1 MGKYGNRKAI
11 VDGIPFDSKA
21 EAARYRELK
30 LLEKAGEIWNL
41 QLQPKFE
48 LIPKQPGER
57 AVTYTA
63 DFRYTEKVKY
73 PGWKWSGDT
82 REVVEDVKSPATA
95 KDKAYIIKRKLF
107 KQLYPDIVF
116 REV

>member
-1 MGKYGNRKAI
+1 MSKYGNKKTI
-11 VDGIPFDSKA
+11 VRGIPFDSRA
-21 EAARYRELK
+21 EGARYQELK
-30 LLEKAGEIWNL
+30 LLEKAGEIRDL

-63 DFRYTEKVKY
+63 DFMYEEKAPAEWVLI
-73 PGWKWSGDT
+73 WRT
-82 REVVEDVKSPATA
+82 IVEDVKGVKT
-95 KDKAYIIKRKLF
+95 KDYVIRRKLF
-107 KQLYPDIVF
+107 KFRFPGIEF